1 VVLNVRLFF
10 AGWKPVVQAII
21 ATMKQRILILCTG
34 NSARSQIAEG
44 LFRSKASDSIDV
56 FSAGTKPKSL
66 NPLAVKVM
74 KELGLDIS
82 GHRSK
87 DVSQFSQ
94 QQFDVVITVCD
105 NAKES
110 CPVFPGAKTIHWSI
124 KDPEDLVSFRKIRDE
139 LDRRIQQF
147 LTNLNSGQSKMN

>member
-1 VVLNVRLFF
+1 MR
-10 AGWKPVVQAII
+10 K
-21 ATMKQRILILCTG
+21 RILILCTG

-44 LFRSKASDSIDV
+44 LFRSKAAGSIDV
-56 FSAGTKPKSL
+56 FSAGTKPKGL
-66 NPLAVKVM
+66 NPRAVEVM
-74 KELGLDIS
+74 KEIGLDIS
-82 GHRSK
+82 GHQSK

-124 KDPEDLVSFRKIRDE
+124 KDPEDLVSFRKIRNE
-139 LDRRIQQF
+139 LDERIQHYLDSF
-147 LTNLNSGQSKMN
+147 KPADKISAK